1 MKTLFLIRHAKSDW
15 GMLDDFDRTLTQRG
29 KDDAL
34 LVAKK
39 IADDLPHDL
48 TIWTSSARRATL
60 TAEIMTGHWKR
71 TINEHRLDLYTFDW
85 NRLVEVIK
93 SANDSIENL
102 CVFGHNEGITEFVN
116 NFGDIYIDNVPTA
129 GLVSITFDAA
139 RWQDI
144 TLGRIIRTLFP
155 KTLR

>member
-1 MKTLFLIRHAKSDW
+1 MKTLILIRHAKSDW

-29 KDDAL
+29 TDDAL
-34 LVAKK
+34 LVAKEVTGE
-39 IADDLPHDL
+39 LPHNL
-48 TIWTSSARRATL
+48 TIWTSSARRASS
-60 TAEIMTGHWKR
+60 TAEIMTAQWSR
-71 TINEHRLDLYTFDW
+71 PIDEYRFDLYTFDW
-85 NRLVEVIK
+85 NRLTEVIK
-93 SANDSIENL
+93 SADDSIENL

-129 GLVSITFDAA
+129 GLVGIAFDTE

-144 TLGRIIRTLFP
+144 SQGRIVRTLFP